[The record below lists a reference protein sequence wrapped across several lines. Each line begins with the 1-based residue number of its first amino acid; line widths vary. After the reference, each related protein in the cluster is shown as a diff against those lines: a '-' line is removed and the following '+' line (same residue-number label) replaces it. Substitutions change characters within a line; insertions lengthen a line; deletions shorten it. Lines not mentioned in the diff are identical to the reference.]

1 MSLTTL
7 NVSDWA
13 AAEAASSHSRHA
25 SLSQPSDPRQL
36 IAGIETTDG
45 PLDCRKLLQGID
57 VFYVDVWLSILPAG
71 NSTALVW
78 NKLSSPDARLWE
90 ATKKWGY
97 PMNISFVNATTY
109 KVG

>member
-1 MSLTTL
+1 M
-7 NVSDWA
+7 
-13 AAEAASSHSRHA
+13 
-25 SLSQPSDPRQL
+25 
-36 IAGIETTDG
+36 
-45 PLDCRKLLQGID
+45 
-57 VFYVDVWLSILPAG
+57 FYVDVWLSITPAG

-97 PMNISFVNATTY
+97 PMNISFVNATSY